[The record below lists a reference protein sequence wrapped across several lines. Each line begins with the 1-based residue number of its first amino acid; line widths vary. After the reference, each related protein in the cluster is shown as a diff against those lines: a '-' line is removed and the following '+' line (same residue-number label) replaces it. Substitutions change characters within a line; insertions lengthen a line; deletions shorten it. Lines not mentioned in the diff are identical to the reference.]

1 MRLHR
6 RDLFRASA
14 SGLLSAM
21 AYRALERAAFAGD
34 MPAAP
39 SAGTAKA
46 KSVIVLWMNGGP
58 SHVDTWDP
66 KPGSKVQ
73 GPHKAIATRTK
84 GLLVSE
90 HLPRLAQL
98 SDKYA
103 VVRGTSKEGNHQRA
117 QYFLRT
123 GYAPNPTVVHPSLGG
138 WVSRKLGAP
147 KNGLPGFV
155 SVGGPSLGAGFL
167 GVQHGPFV
175 LGKGGDLPSNT
186 GYGPSVERARFMAR
200 KALLEQT
207 EADFARFTGDPK
219 VQGHAQ
225 VYDKAEQLMHSA
237 DLPAFDISKE
247 PEKVRAAFGDTDFG
261 RGCLGALRL
270 VERGVPFVEVSLDG
284 WDTHVDNFT
293 KTKNLMGTLDP
304 AMSALITELERRG
317 KLSNTIVLW
326 MGDFGRTPKINGND
340 GRDHHPGAWS
350 AVLAGGGITKGVVH
364 GETDADAEKVV
375 KDAVTAPNLLATVAT
390 ALGLDPAES
399 FLTPIGRPISITDHG
414 APIPALLRG

>member
-1 MRLHR
+1 
-6 RDLFRASA
+6 
-14 SGLLSAM
+14 
-21 AYRALERAAFAGD
+21 
-34 MPAAP
+34 
-39 SAGTAKA
+39 
-46 KSVIVLWMNGGP
+46 
-58 SHVDTWDP
+58 
-66 KPGSKVQ
+66 
-73 GPHKAIATRTK
+73 
-84 GLLVSE
+84 
-90 HLPRLAQL
+90 
-98 SDKYA
+98 
-103 VVRGTSKEGNHQRA
+103 
-117 QYFLRT
+117 
-123 GYAPNPTVVHPSLGG
+123 
-138 WVSRKLGAP
+138 
-147 KNGLPGFV
+147 
-155 SVGGPSLGAGFL
+155 
-167 GVQHGPFV
+167 
-175 LGKGGDLPSNT
+175 
-186 GYGPSVERARFMAR
+186 MAR